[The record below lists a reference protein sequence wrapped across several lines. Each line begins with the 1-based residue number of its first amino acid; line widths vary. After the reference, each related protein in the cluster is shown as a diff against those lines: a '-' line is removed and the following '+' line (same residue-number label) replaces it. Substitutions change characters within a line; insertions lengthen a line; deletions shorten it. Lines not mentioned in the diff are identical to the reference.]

1 MSLTFAKAL
10 QHRLVLDEAV
20 NAYAVN
26 VEYFKIIII
35 ILVTIWFRLSLS
47 DRKYSRRIWIDQG
60 SSSQMIAILFHFFPR
75 LWQMH
80 NILRSELVVGKNL
93 HFIWRKWSMTLNQ
106 LKGNISSFYKGI
118 FFSITF
124 SLRRVILKF
133 KSIENR
139 EIRQLL
145 LHRLATSKHSAM
157 LFLEQ

>member
-1 MSLTFAKAL
+1 MSLTFARAL

-80 NILRSELVVGKNL
+80 NILRSELVG
-93 HFIWRKWSMTLNQ
+93 W
-106 LKGNISSFYKGI
+106 
-118 FFSITF
+118 
-124 SLRRVILKF
+124 LKF
-133 KSIENR
+133 AFHMTKVKYDIKSIER
-139 EIRQLL
+139 EY
-145 LHRLATSKHSAM
+145 
-157 LFLEQ
+157 F